1 MRPIVLIGGGGHCK
15 SVIEAAVSQGIEIL
29 GILDLPGH
37 LGENVLDLK
46 IIGTDENIKK
56 YVPTADFVIT
66 IGQIKN
72 PVVRM
77 KTDRLISEA
86 GGRLATIIA
95 STAHVSC
102 YAKIGEG
109 SVILHGAVV
118 NADAVIGRNAIIN
131 TLANLEHDVKI
142 GDFCHISTGVMVNG
156 NVTIGDNVF
165 IGSQSVVANGI
176 SICSDSIIG
185 AGSLI
190 RKDIDIAGGYA
201 GNPLKPILKP

>member
-37 LGENVLDLK
+37 LGENVLDFK
-46 IIGTDENIKK
+46 IIGTDEDIKR
-56 YVPTADFVIT
+56 YASTADFVIT
-66 IGQIKN
+66 IGQIKD
-72 PVVRM
+72 PVGRM

-86 GGRLATIIA
+86 GGKLATIIA
-95 STAHVSC
+95 STAHVSR

-109 SVILHGAVV
+109 SVILHGATV

-131 TLANLEHDVKI
+131 TLANLEHDAQI

-156 NVTIGDNVF
+156 NVTIGDKVF
-165 IGSQSVVANGI
+165 IGSQCVVANGI

-190 RKDIDIAGGYA
+190 RKDVDIAGVYA
-201 GNPLKPILKP
+201 GNPLKSILEL